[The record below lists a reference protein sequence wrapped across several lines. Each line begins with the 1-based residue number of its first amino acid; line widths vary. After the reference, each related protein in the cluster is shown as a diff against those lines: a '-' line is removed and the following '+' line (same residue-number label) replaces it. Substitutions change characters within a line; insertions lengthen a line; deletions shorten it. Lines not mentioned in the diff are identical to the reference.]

1 MCAAPMT
8 DITTLINVPASRR
21 AEAVEAW
28 LRAQPDAGAA
38 ARVLAE
44 SLAAMESVPHRVA
57 GSNAD
62 TALIYFL
69 GAEGLRHALDEAAEA
84 ASEPRVAAQLWA
96 HASTSALVQL
106 ELADFPYT
114 YARRAVL
121 ADPGEAMA
129 WEAYQNSLYGYS
141 TGFFEDIEDWQRQV
155 AAGARPPELVTLAL
169 AAAGRCAPDWDDEDR
184 EMLALVS
191 GA

>member
-1 MCAAPMT
+1 MT
-8 DITTLINVPASRR
+8 ESSTLLLNVPASRR
-21 AEAVEAW
+21 AEAVRAW
-28 LRAQPDAGAA
+28 FSAQPDAGAA
-38 ARVLAE
+38 ARELAE
-44 SLAAMESVPHRVA
+44 ALAAMASVPHRVA

-69 GAEGLRHALDEAAEA
+69 EAEGMRSTLDEAAEA

-96 HASTSALVQL
+96 HASTSALVLL

-129 WEAYQNSLYGYS
+129 WEAYQSSLYGYS
-141 TGFFEDIEDWQRQV
+141 SGFFEDIEDWQRQ
-155 AAGARPPELVTLAL
+155 AASGALPQELVTLAI
-169 AAAGRCAPDWDDEDR
+169 AAAEGCAADWDEEDR
-184 EMLALVS
+184 EMLALIC